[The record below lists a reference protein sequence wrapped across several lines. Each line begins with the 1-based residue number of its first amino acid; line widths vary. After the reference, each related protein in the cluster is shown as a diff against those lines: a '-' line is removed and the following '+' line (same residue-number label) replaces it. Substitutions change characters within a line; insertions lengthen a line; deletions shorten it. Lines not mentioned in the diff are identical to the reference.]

1 MLLSHTVVLAEAR
14 SHIAGLA
21 DNTTNFDSAMEY
33 ERVPLQLDWLDG
45 ETVPPIKVVAT
56 GDRNVMFRVARGAIA
71 HLEEHAVEPR
81 AGDLPERARGCL
93 GS

>member
-1 MLLSHTVVLAEAR
+1 MLSHAVVLAEAR

-21 DNTTNFDSAMEY
+21 DNTTSFDTAAMEY

-56 GDRNVMFRVARGAIA
+56 GDRNVMFRVAPPGQQLRMVGRD
-71 HLEEHAVEPR
+71 VR
-81 AGDLPERARGCL
+81 SR
-93 GS
+93 